1 MLRPV
6 VSRSAC
12 FATMTA
18 LHGTGKLTDRPF
30 VIISQSSAA
39 LVPRIRFSH
48 TTQLRLS
55 HTYSPGAA
63 LGGGVPH
70 VRGSSL
76 LHLVLYARVTEAPR
90 HRSEAFSFIT
100 VTESGSGQP
109 VEELQAPQK
118 TQPFS
123 LSRIGPACRGVTSP
137 PKNTTL
143 LSRADRA
150 SLSRSYERPVRPGP
164 SS

>member
-48 TTQLRLS
+48 TTQLHLS
-55 HTYSPGAA
+55 HTYSPGA
-63 LGGGVPH
+63 GPW
-70 VRGSSL
+70 RGCPARAWKQPAAPCSLCKSYGSAKAPQRSFL
-76 LHLVLYARVTEAPR
+76 LH
-90 HRSEAFSFIT
+90 HRDG
-100 VTESGSGQP
+100 V
-109 VEELQAPQK
+109 
-118 TQPFS
+118 
-123 LSRIGPACRGVTSP
+123 RIGPACRGVTSP

-164 SS
+164 SSQAPSL

>member
-70 VRGSSL
+70 VRGSIPEKPPPHFAPYKSD
-76 LHLVLYARVTEAPR
+76 EATDKCQGTAAKLSPSSR
-90 HRSEAFSFIT
+90 EC
-100 VTESGSGQP
+100 GSGQP
-109 VEELQAPQK
+109 FEELG
-118 TQPFS
+118 S
-123 LSRIGPACRGVTSP
+123 GR
-137 PKNTTL
+137 
-143 LSRADRA
+143 
-150 SLSRSYERPVRPGP
+150 
-164 SS
+164 